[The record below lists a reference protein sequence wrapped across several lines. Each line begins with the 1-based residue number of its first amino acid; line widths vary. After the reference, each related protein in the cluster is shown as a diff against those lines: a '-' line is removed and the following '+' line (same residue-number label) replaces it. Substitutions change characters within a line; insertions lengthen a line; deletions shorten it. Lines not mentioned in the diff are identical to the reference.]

1 METTEKQNGNGVRD
15 TILLVYDIV
24 YFLKE
29 LPYLSICSFTS
40 LKENLQMYVR
50 AVSTQ

>member
-1 METTEKQNGNGVRD
+1 MRD
-15 TILLVYDIV
+15 TSGAILLVCDIV